1 MDPIVL
7 GDFIV
12 KPVKVWAGDHVF
24 QGWALKLYNPT
35 QRLFVVGGMY
45 AFPGIVDAALSSDPV
60 FDTPEKALAAWGAGV
75 YFPTQLAELAKEGEY
90 HEAAYVSHATNRK
103 KRKAAD
109 PAR

>member
-35 QRLFVVGGMY
+35 ERLFVVGSMY

-75 YFPTQLAELAKEGEY
+75 YFPSRLAELAKEGKY
-90 HEAAYVSHATNRK
+90 REAAYIAHSSK
-103 KRKAAD
+103 KRKAGNTT
-109 PAR
+109 R